1 MNDFVEK
8 IKSVINVVEDICNQ
22 VEKNNNYNLVP
33 ELMNLLETLIPEIF
47 AVNNEIQLFN
57 NQDIIEILED
67 IVNAFENK
75 DSVLMTDVLRYGLNK
90 NLSLFIEAINVKE
103 GNSYE

>member
-33 ELMNLLETLIPEIF
+33 ELMNILETLIPEIF
-47 AVNNEIQLFN
+47 AVNNQIQIFDN
-57 NQDIIEILED
+57 EDIIEILED